1 MVLRDVVVVVLQVC
15 SASMSWCKIKSIKK
29 KRRYQGVPDPL
40 DMLPVL
46 VGVA

>member
-15 SASMSWCKIKSIKK
+15 SASTSRREIESIKK
-29 KRRYQGVPDPL
+29 KKEISGGPRPL
-40 DMLPVL
+40 DVLPVL